1 MPKYTISKS
10 RHAKKGIDVWLVKPI
25 DKLDYSTYKNVESKI
40 KIIGGYYSRFTH
52 SFVFESEPSS
62 EKLNEIFGDTSTI
75 SEIAKE
81 HNVSSNKIAK
91 IIVGQG
97 SKLGKVD
104 KRTLRSEYNDKKLLV
119 TRTSYFDG
127 QYDTSRSIP
136 EKDWSWSDRDNGFE
150 REFDYSSSPYV
161 SGSYIQYGDYKA
173 KYKDDIIIPQIVK
186 TSSQKSYNYY
196 IDIDKDIKV
205 NDDDKFQL
213 DRDDSKRKDLT
224 EGQRVILSLY
234 GNKYCGAIS
243 KKDIS
248 NYTIRAYGSTSE
260 EIKETVR
267 YDVLL
272 DNGVKQS
279 IADFKLD
286 TNNECDEMSVP
297 AIFDRK
303 IESFKM
309 PEQFWSSDIIQ
320 YVNRINS
327 LRQQKSQRKKTE
339 YIIADEKNIQR
350 NEKELFS
357 KMSEWLGWELENLT
371 YARKITGETE
381 DEQNLRIDKWKNEFN
396 IVPTEIAKV
405 GEIKTS
411 DDKKLQRDQDAKK
424 LRLEAE
430 KHIEDEGLV
439 FPNDKVKQGYLMLYY
454 HKGKPEELD
463 NSIGRVSDLL
473 QGWLYNRAE
482 DRKVIKQQ
490 LIKTLI
496 GSDIPKSKATDEYF
510 KEVLKNWYKS
520 YTDLYKEKIVIKKE
534 TLTDKLKKAL
544 EILNN

>member
-97 SKLGKVD
+97 SKVGKVD

-136 EKDWSWSDRDNGFE
+136 EKDWSWTDRDSGFE

-161 SGSYIQYGDYKA
+161 SGNYIEYGDYKA

-196 IDIDKDIKV
+196 IDIDKDTKV

-213 DRDDSKRKDLT
+213 DRDDSERKDLT

-248 NYTIRAYGSTSE
+248 TYTIRAYGSTSE
-260 EIKETVR
+260 QIKETVS

-279 IADFKLD
+279 IADFQLD
-286 TNNECDEMSVP
+286 TNNECDEMSIP

-350 NEKELFS
+350 SEKDLFS

-381 DEQNLRIDKWKNEFN
+381 DEQNLRIDKFKNEFN
-396 IVPTEIAKV
+396 IVPAEIVKV

-411 DDKKLQRDQDAKK
+411 DDKKLQKEQDAKK

-439 FPNDKVKQGYLMLYY
+439 FPNDKIKQGYLMLYY
-454 HKGKPEELD
+454 HKGKPEDLD
-463 NSIGRVSDLL
+463 NSIGRVSDVI

-482 DRKVIKQQ
+482 DRKVIKQG

-496 GSDIPKSKATDEYF
+496 GADIPKSKATDEYF
-510 KEVLKNWYKS
+510 KEVIRNWYKN
-520 YTDLYKEKIVIKKE
+520 YTDLYRETIKPKKE
-534 TLTDKLKKAL
+534 TLTDKLKKVL
-544 EILNN
+544 ELLNK

>member
-97 SKLGKVD
+97 SKVGKVD

-136 EKDWSWSDRDNGFE
+136 EKDWSWSDKDNGFE

-196 IDIDKDIKV
+196 IDIDKDTKV

-213 DRDDSKRKDLT
+213 DRDDSERKDLT
-224 EGQRVILSLY
+224 EGQRVVLSLY

-243 KKDIS
+243 KKEVS
-248 NYTIRAYGSTSE
+248 SYTIRAYGSTSE
-260 EIKETVR
+260 QIKETVS

-279 IADFKLD
+279 IADFQLD
-286 TNNECDEMSVP
+286 TNNECDEMSIP

-350 NEKELFS
+350 SEKDLFS

-381 DEQNLRIDKWKNEFN
+381 DEQNLRIDKFKNEFN
-396 IVPTEIAKV
+396 IVPAEIVKV

-411 DDKKLQRDQDAKK
+411 DDKKLQKEQDAKK

-439 FPNDKVKQGYLMLYY
+439 FPNDKIKQGYLMLYY
-454 HKGKPEELD
+454 HKGKPEDLD
-463 NSIGRVSDLL
+463 NSIGRVSDVI

-482 DRKVIKQQ
+482 DRKVIKQG

-496 GSDIPKSKATDEYF
+496 GADIPKSKATDEYF
-510 KEVLKNWYKS
+510 KEVIRNWYKN
-520 YTDLYKEKIVIKKE
+520 YTDLYRETIKP
-534 TLTDKLKKAL
+534 KKRN
-544 EILNN
+544 IDR

>member
-10 RHAKKGIDVWLVKPI
+10 RHAKKGIDVWLIKPI

-62 EKLNEIFGDTSTI
+62 EKLNEIFGDTNTI

-97 SKLGKVD
+97 SKVGKVD

-119 TRTSYFDG
+119 TRTSYIDG
-127 QYDTSRSIP
+127 QYDTTRSIP
-136 EKDWSWSDRDNGFE
+136 EKDWSWTDRDSGFE

-161 SGSYIQYGDYKA
+161 SGIYIQYGDYKA
-173 KYKDDIIIPQIVK
+173 KYKDDIIIPQIIK

-196 IDIDKDIKV
+196 IDIDKDTKV

-243 KKDIS
+243 KKEVS
-248 NYTIRAYGSTSE
+248 TYTIRSYGSTSE
-260 EIKETVR
+260 EIKENVR

-286 TNNECDEMSVP
+286 TNNECDEVSIP

-309 PEQFWSSDIIQ
+309 PEQFWSSDIIRN
-320 YVNRINS
+320 VNHINN

-350 NEKELFS
+350 NEKDLFS

-381 DEQNLRIDKWKNEFN
+381 EEQNLRIDKFKNEFN
-396 IVPTEIAKV
+396 IVPAEIVKI
-405 GEIKTS
+405 GEIRTS
-411 DDKKLQRDQDAKK
+411 DDKKLEREQDAKK
-424 LRLEAE
+424 LKLEAE
-430 KHIEDEGLV
+430 KHLEDIGLI
-439 FPNDKVKQGYLMLYY
+439 FPNEKIKQGYLMLYY
-454 HKGKPEELD
+454 HKGQPDKLD
-463 NSIGRVSDLL
+463 YAMSRVADIV

-482 DRKVIKQQ
+482 DRKLIKQQ
-490 LIKTLI
+490 LIKTLN
-496 GSDIPKSKATDEYF
+496 GSDIPKSKATDAYF
-510 KEVLKNWYKS
+510 TEVLGNWYKN
-520 YTDLYKEKIVIKKE
+520 YTDLYKEKIEPKKE
-534 TLTDKLKKAL
+534 LLIDKLKKVL
-544 EILNN
+544 ELLNK

>member
-91 IIVGQG
+91 IITGEN
-97 SKLGKVD
+97 SKSSKVD

-119 TRTSYFDG
+119 AHTEYFDG
-127 QYDTSRSIP
+127 QYDTTRYIP
-136 EKDWSWSDRDNGFE
+136 ESDWKWNDRDGGFE
-150 REFDYSSSPYV
+150 KEFDYSSNPYV
-161 SGSYIQYGDYKA
+161 SGKYIRFGDYKA

-196 IDIDKDIKV
+196 IDIDKDTKV

-213 DRDDSKRKDLT
+213 DRDDSERKDLT

-243 KKDIS
+243 KKEVS
-248 NYTIRAYGSTSE
+248 SYTIRAYGSTSE
-260 EIKETVR
+260 EIKENVR

-286 TNNECDEMSVP
+286 TNNECDEMSIP

-309 PEQFWSSDIIQ
+309 PEQFWSSDIIRN
-320 YVNRINS
+320 VNYINS

-350 NEKELFS
+350 NEKDLFS

-381 DEQNLRIDKWKNEFN
+381 DEQNLRIDKFKNEFN
-396 IVPTEIAKV
+396 IVPAEIAKV

-411 DDKKLQRDQDAKK
+411 DDKKLQREQDAKK

-454 HKGKPEELD
+454 HKGKPEDLD
-463 NSIGRVSDLL
+463 NSIGRVSDVI

-510 KEVLKNWYKS
+510 KEVLKNWYKN
-520 YTDLYKEKIVIKKE
+520 YTDLYKDTIKPKKE